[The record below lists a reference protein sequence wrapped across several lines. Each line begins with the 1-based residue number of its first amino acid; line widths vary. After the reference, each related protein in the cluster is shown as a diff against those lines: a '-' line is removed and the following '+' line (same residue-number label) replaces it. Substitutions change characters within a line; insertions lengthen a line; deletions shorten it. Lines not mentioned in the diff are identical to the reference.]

1 MSGPSQPSSPATKAK
16 NPRAARKAKII
27 CTLGPA
33 SDQPGVLEKL
43 IENGMDA
50 ARLNLS
56 FGEPAEHLR
65 RVERLREIAK
75 KRRSRPVAII
85 ADIPGRKIRLGR
97 LTDRKVVLEPNTK
110 VRFFTDDGRLGDAK
124 ELPVGAALFHEN
136 LSRGDKILLN
146 DGLVELVVEQI
157 EESAFTAEVIYG
169 GEVSERTGVH
179 TPGLTLKGGPLNP
192 SDIEHLKMAIEHDL
206 DYIALTY
213 IGDASD
219 ILMVREKLID
229 LGRDMPLIAK
239 IERSEAFARL
249 DGILRRSDAVMIR
262 RGDLGAEIEMTRI
275 PLVQKDI
282 LRLATSRGVPVIIA
296 TQMLGSMISS
306 PTPTRAEASDVSN
319 AIADGADGVLLSA
332 ETATGKYPVEA
343 VAMMGR
349 IITETEKSRP
359 PPSNIV
365 RATNTKLE
373 ASVPFDDA
381 TASIACQAAMQCDA
395 RFIVCFTESG
405 QTAKLVAKY
414 RPEVPIIAFCTKD
427 RTRRVLALMWGLR
440 TDELD
445 PSKDMERMVESV
457 EERLLHTGLV
467 RHGDRLVI
475 AFGAP
480 VGEKGH
486 TNSVRLHEVGL
497 SARA

>member
-1 MSGPSQPSSPATKAK
+1 MPAGVAGKAK

-27 CTLGPA
+27 CTLGP
-33 SDQPGVLEKL
+33 STDQPGVLERL
-43 IENGMDA
+43 IANGMDA

-56 FGEPAEHLR
+56 FGTPAEHIA
-65 RVERLREIAK
+65 RVERLREVQK
-75 KRRSRPVAII
+75 KRRGRPVAII
-85 ADIPGRKIRLGR
+85 ADIPGRKVRLGR
-97 LTDRKVVLEPNTK
+97 LVDHRVALAPGAK
-110 VRFFTDDGRLGDAK
+110 VRFFADDGRLGDQTN
-124 ELPVGAALFHEN
+124 LPVGAGLFHDN
-136 LSRGDKILLN
+136 LSTGDKILLS
-146 DGLVELVVEQI
+146 DGLVELLVSKVEDEGALI
-157 EESAFTAEVIYG
+157 AEVVYG
-169 GEVSERTGVH
+169 GDVSERTGVH
-179 TPGLTLKGGPLNP
+179 MPGLTLKGGPI
-192 SDIEHLKMAIEHDL
+192 SKEDIAFMKMAIEQDL

-213 IGDASD
+213 VGDASD

-229 LGRDMPLIAK
+229 LGRDMPIIAK

-319 AIADGADGVLLSA
+319 AVTDGADGVLLSA

-349 IITETEKSRP
+349 IITETEKQRVHAVGRP
-359 PPSNIV
+359 G
-365 RATNTKLE
+365 
-373 ASVPFDDA
+373 ASSEETIPFDDA
-381 TASIACQAAMQCDA
+381 TAAIACQAAVQCNA
-395 RFIVCFTESG
+395 RLIVCFTESG
-405 QTAKLVAKY
+405 KTAKLVAKY
-414 RPEVPIIAFCTKD
+414 RPDVPIVAFCTKD
-427 RTRRVLALMWGLR
+427 RTRRVLALLWGLR
-440 TDELD
+440 SDELD
-445 PSKDMERMVESV
+445 PSADVEKMVSAV
-457 EERLLHTGLV
+457 EARLLHTGMV
-467 RHGDRLVI
+467 RAGDRLVI

-480 VGEKGH
+480 VGQKGH

-497 SARA
+497 SPRA